1 MTEANQNTNGYR
13 NFRPLHGRLPAP
25 ANYCIRRKKELTD
38 YPLWWIKPAR
48 YVIQLFG
55 GENVTF
61 IQTRAQLLD
70 VRIYFIDKIIQ

>member
-1 MTEANQNTNGYR
+1 MVTVISGRCTADYLH
-13 NFRPLHGRLPAP
+13 RPIIAYGG
-25 ANYCIRRKKELTD
+25 KKELTD

-61 IQTRAQLLD
+61 IQTRAQFCVN